1 MHFTNRVVE
10 ARPPDSM
17 ERAVMHGRIYGSITE
32 LIGNTPLVRLN
43 RVVPEGA
50 AEVVVKIEA
59 FNPLSSVKDR
69 IAISM
74 VEDAESR
81 GELQPGATI
90 VEATSGNTG
99 IGLAFVAAAKGYK
112 CALFMPDSMSVER
125 RKLLQALGAEL
136 FLTPAPLGIKAAQK
150 GAEEYAAKTPGA
162 WLSRQFDN
170 PANPKVHRETTARE
184 IIHDTGGR
192 LDAFVSGVGTGGTI
206 AGVGQVL
213 KKEMPHVLIAAVEPV
228 ESQVLK
234 GGEHK
239 PHKIQGIGA
248 GIIPANYD
256 ASVVDRVIDVGYD
269 DAVNYAR
276 RLAIEEG
283 IFVGI
288 SSGAATWAA
297 IEVAK
302 ELGAGKRVVVVLPST
317 GERYLSTPLF
327 EYTDL
332 VNQPATTPQMLA
344 EQAAAQA
351 QAP

>member
-1 MHFTNRVVE
+1 MQ
-10 ARPPDSM
+10 
-17 ERAVMHGRIYGSITE
+17 HGKIYDSITE

-50 AEVVVKIEA
+50 AEVVVKLES

-74 VEDAESR
+74 VEEAEKA
-81 GELQPGATI
+81 GELRPGSTI

-99 IGLAFVAAAKGYK
+99 IGLAFVAAAKGYR

-136 FLTPAPLGIKAAQK
+136 FLTPAPMGIKEAQK
-150 GAEEYAAKTPGA
+150 QAGEFAERTPGA
-162 WLSRQFDN
+162 WLSKQFDN
-170 PANPKVHRETTARE
+170 PANLKIHRETTARE
-184 IIHDTGGR
+184 VIRDTGGKI
-192 LDAFVSGVGTGGTI
+192 DGFVAGVGTGGTVT
-206 AGVGQVL
+206 GVGEVL
-213 KKEMPHVLIAAVEPV
+213 KKEIPNAIVAAVEPV

-234 GGEHK
+234 GGTHS

-248 GIIPANYD
+248 GMIPAIYN
-256 ASVVDRVIDVGYD
+256 ASVVDRIYDAGYD
-269 DAVNYAR
+269 DAVNLAR
-276 RLAIEEG
+276 RLAKEEG

-288 SSGAATWAA
+288 SSGAVTWAA
-297 IEVAK
+297 IELAK
-302 ELGAGKRVVVVLPST
+302 ELGPGKRVVAVLAST

-344 EQAAAQA
+344 AQQAAATPPA
-351 QAP
+351 S

>member
-1 MHFTNRVVE
+1 
-10 ARPPDSM
+10 
-17 ERAVMHGRIYGSITE
+17 MHGKIYDNITQ

-43 RVVPEGA
+43 RIVPEGA
-50 AEVVVKIEA
+50 AEVVVKLES

-74 VEDAESR
+74 IEAAEQA
-81 GELQPGATI
+81 GEIRPGDTI

-99 IGLAFVAAAKGYK
+99 IGLAYVAAAKGYRSVIV
-112 CALFMPDSMSVER
+112 LPDTMSVER
-125 RKLLQALGAEL
+125 RKLLEALGSTL
-136 FLTPAPLGIKAAQK
+136 ILTPGPKGIGETQRVAK
-150 GAEEYAAKTPGA
+150 EYVDTHPRA
-162 WLSRQFDN
+162 WLSRQFEN
-170 PANPKVHRETTARE
+170 PANVKAHREGTAQE
-184 IIHDTGGR
+184 ILRDTGRR
-192 LDAFVSGVGTGGTI
+192 LDAFVSGVGTGGTVS
-206 AGVGQVL
+206 GVGEVL
-213 KKEMPHVLIAAVEPV
+213 KKELPQTIVVAVEPI

-248 GIIPANYD
+248 GMIPPIYKAD
-256 ASVVDRVIDVGYD
+256 VVDRVIDVTFED
-269 DAVNYAR
+269 SVNCSR
-276 RLAIEEG
+276 RLAKEEG

-302 ELGAGKRVVVVLPST
+302 ELGKGKRVVVVLPST

-332 VNQPATTPQMLA
+332 VNQPATTPQMLEA
-344 EQAAAQA
+344 QAAAQKS
-351 QAP
+351 